1 MYTSNLLFFVTALLP
16 MSRNHDSL
24 QIPDM
29 SKCLLTDTKSHLP
42 RERRCKKHIIRQVS
56 ITIKSMKKGFHSFC
70 NGSILINKS
79 FYILREYGSSGED
92 VSVNA
97 VIIPKN
103 WWAIPSEGRSPE
115 EGYCSQFWGMMT
127 AFTDTSDPELLYSHC
142 WQVKTRVFNLVKN
155 QVLVFLGG
163 L

>member
-1 MYTSNLLFFVTALLP
+1 M
-16 MSRNHDSL
+16 
-24 QIPDM
+24 
-29 SKCLLTDTKSHLP
+29 
-42 RERRCKKHIIRQVS
+42 
-56 ITIKSMKKGFHSFC
+56 
-70 NGSILINKS
+70 
-79 FYILREYGSSGED
+79 REYGSSGED

-97 VIIPKN
+97 
-103 WWAIPSEGRSPE
+103 
-115 EGYCSQFWGMMT
+115 